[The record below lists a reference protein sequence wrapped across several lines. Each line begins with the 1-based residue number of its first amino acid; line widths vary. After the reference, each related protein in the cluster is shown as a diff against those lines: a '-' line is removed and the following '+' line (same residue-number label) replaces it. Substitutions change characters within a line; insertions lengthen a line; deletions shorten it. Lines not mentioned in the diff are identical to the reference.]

1 MTLSFDGVHKIIR
14 ARRGFARLNLAEMWE
29 FRELIYFLA
38 WRDILVRYKQ
48 TVIGVLWALIR
59 PLLTIVIFTIVF
71 GRFVRVPTGSIPYPI
86 LALAG
91 LLPWQLFS
99 TAFSES
105 SSSVV
110 GNAQLVSKIY
120 FPRLIMPLSAI
131 VASLADFLVSLFM
144 LAVLI
149 VWYRVPVSATIV
161 WMPLFLFLCLIIA
174 LGSGIW
180 FAALYVRY
188 RDIRHVIPFIV
199 QLGLYISPVGFPSSV
214 VPARWR
220 FLYSLN
226 PMVGVIDGFRWSL
239 FGGRNPIYLPGLA
252 ISVALSIAILIGG
265 TYYFRNTERLFADI
279 I

>member
-1 MTLSFDGVHKIIR
+1 MHKVIK
-14 ARRGFARLNLAEMWE
+14 ARTGAARLNLAELWE

-48 TVIGVLWALIR
+48 TVIGVLWALVR
-59 PLLTIVIFTIVF
+59 PFVTIVVFTIVF
-71 GRFVRVPTGSIPYPI
+71 GRFARVPSGSIPYPV

-91 LLPWQLFS
+91 LIAWQLFS

-110 GNAQLVSKIY
+110 GNSQLVSKVY

-131 VASLADFLVSLFM
+131 VSSLADFVVTLAM
-144 LAVLI
+144 LAMLML
-149 VWYRVPVSATIV
+149 WYRVPVSPTVA
-161 WMPLFLFLCLIIA
+161 WLPLFLLLCLIIA

-188 RDIRHVIPFIV
+188 RDIRHLIPFIV
-199 QLGLYISPVGFPSSV
+199 QLGLYISPVGFPSSI
-214 VPARWR
+214 VPERWR

-226 PMVGVIDGFRWSL
+226 PMAGVIDGFRWSL
-239 FGGRNPIYLPGLA
+239 FGGRNPIYMPGLA
-252 ISVALSIAILIGG
+252 LSIVLSIAILISGA
-265 TYYFRNTERLFADI
+265 YYFRNTERLFADI

>member
-1 MTLSFDGVHKIIR
+1 VHKIIR

-29 FRELIYFLA
+29 YRELIYFLA
-38 WRDILVRYKQ
+38 WRDVLVRYKQ
-48 TVIGVLWALIR
+48 TVIGVLWALVR
-59 PLLTIVIFTIVF
+59 PFITIVIFTIVF
-71 GRFVRVPTGSIPYPI
+71 GRFAHVPSGPIPYPV

-91 LLPWQLFS
+91 LLAWQLFS

-120 FPRLIMPLSAI
+120 FPRLIMPVSAI
-131 VASLADFLVSLFM
+131 VTALADFFVALAM
-144 LAVLI
+144 LAVLMA
-149 VWYRVPVSATIV
+149 WYRVPVSASVI
-161 WMPLFLFLCLIIA
+161 WLPLFILLCLVIA

-214 VPARWR
+214 VPERWR

-252 ISVALSIAILIGG
+252 ISIVLSILILIGG
-265 TYYFRNTERLFADI
+265 AYYFRNTERLFADI